1 MTTTAEHR
9 AVEQES
15 GASGTWWPLIA
26 TVFLVGIGLVSLADS
41 LTGEASERDFP
52 VFPEQMGHA
61 PVIVIAPGA
70 EQLLAELPSLERVTL
85 LPAWERLPEIGEP
98 FYVITS
104 QSELPRLPDGWQPVD
119 QSEELGWRI
128 TLVNPPEH
136 SVQAHSYDVSE
147 HLSEAN
153 IFYQPEDGPTA
164 HCDRW
169 ILRRWECGLESWHW
183 IGVTEVVMQ
192 DRNRRCI
199 WAHPATGYD
208 LVIQF
213 SNVPL
218 GTQLA
223 GRYGLSDTVIDYT
236 DLPPVQFEARVGSA
250 SRSYTVGSRR
260 GFHSYQLA
268 PDPTDTGPVDVEFII
283 SAEHDGLRHFCFTA
297 VMQDIND
304 GTQPPGQPMEMP
316 SEAVQ
321 PIEVEFVPVPLEREN
336 REGSGP

>member
-1 MTTTAEHR
+1 M
-9 AVEQES
+9 
-15 GASGTWWPLIA
+15 GTLWPLIA
-26 TVFLVGIGLVSLADS
+26 TVFLVGIGLVSLADT
-41 LTGEASERDFP
+41 LTGAVPERNFP
-52 VFPEQMGHA
+52 VFTEEMSHS

-85 LPAWERLPEIGEP
+85 HPSWERLPEIGEP

-104 QSELPRLPDGWQPVD
+104 LGELPRLPDGWQHE
-119 QSEELGWRI
+119 SEIEEEGWRI
-128 TLVNPPEH
+128 TLINPPGL

-153 IFYQPEDGPTA
+153 IFYQPEEGPTA

-183 IGVTEVVMQ
+183 VGVTDVVMQ
-192 DRNRRCI
+192 NRDRRCI
-199 WAHPATGYD
+199 WAHPATGHD

-213 SNVPL
+213 SDVPL

-236 DLPPVQFEARVGSA
+236 DLPPVQFEARVGTA
-250 SRSYTVGSRR
+250 SRSFSVGSRR
-260 GFHSYQLA
+260 GFHSYQLT
-268 PDPTDTGPVDVEFII
+268 PESTDTGPVDVEFVI

-297 VMQDIND
+297 VMQDID
-304 GTQPPGQPMEMP
+304 TVAQPAVSPVETPA
-316 SEAVQ
+316 EAVQ
-321 PIEVEFVPVPLEREN
+321 PLEGEILPVPLERET